1 MTTPFAPLAGVR
13 IIDITHVLAGP
24 YCTQLLA
31 MLGAEVIKIEPPE
44 TGDLTRFGGP
54 VQELNE
60 QLLGLAFCTQN
71 MSKSSITVDLKDED
85 ELETLRRWI
94 TSEVDVVV
102 QNLKPGNVQKL
113 GLDAK
118 TLLKLKPELVYANIG
133 AFGRAGPYS
142 EKPGYDPLMQAFG
155 GPMSITG
162 HPGQPPVRTGFSAI
176 DQGTGMWCAL
186 GVVSALNQRHQ
197 TGVGG
202 EIDTALFETAVAWT
216 NIVASSPLN
225 GGAVPGAY
233 GSGVGG
239 IVPYQAFECS
249 DGWLV
254 LGCGTDGAFARF
266 CEIVERPQWL
276 TDERFAT
283 NPARVNNRDAIIE
296 RISELMVRETRAW
309 WTERLD
315 TVSIPNAPIQDIGE
329 VMNHPQTLEL
339 GMRQELGDG
348 LNLFALPLSFDGD
361 RPLMQRGAPK
371 LGEHTSAVL
380 DSHRSRRDT

>member
-1 MTTPFAPLAGVR
+1 MQKPLQGIVVAELGTSIAAPYATWILGN
-13 IIDITHVLAGP
+13 
-24 YCTQLLA
+24 
-31 MLGAEVIKIEPPE
+31 LGARVVKVERPG
-44 TGDLTRFGGP
+44 TGDTARNWGKDYFEGASLWFHSINADK
-54 VQELNE
+54 E
-60 QLLGLAFCTQN
+60 
-71 MSKSSITVDLKDED
+71 SITVDLKDEE
-85 ELETLRRWI
+85 ELATLRRWI
-94 TSEVDVVV
+94 VSEVDVVV

-113 GLDAK
+113 GLDAN
-118 TLLKLKPELVYANIG
+118 TLLDLKPELVYANIG

-142 EKPGYDPLMQAFG
+142 QKPGYDPLMQAFG

-162 HPGQPPVRTGFSAI
+162 HPGQPPVRTGFSAV

-186 GVVSALNQRHQ
+186 GVVSALNQRHA

-202 EIDTALFETAVAWT
+202 EVDTALFETAVAWT

-225 GGAVPGAY
+225 GGAVPGSY

-266 CEIVERPQWL
+266 CEVVDRTMWL
-276 TDERFAT
+276 EDERFAT
-283 NPARVNNRDAIIE
+283 NPARVKNREAIISL
-296 RISELMVRETRAW
+296 ISDLMIRENRAA

-315 TVSIPNAPIQDIGE
+315 AASIPNAPIQDIGE

-339 GMRQELGDG
+339 GMRQQLGDG

-361 RPLMQRGAPK
+361 RPAMTRGAPK

-380 DSHRSRRDT
+380 DSHRSRHDT